1 MKKIISLFL
10 TLATV
15 ILAIS
20 ACAGSADTAT
30 TAANTTAAQTTA
42 STTTASTSATKATT
56 SKPTTQTTVTAK
68 PHATPAPAVKN
79 ADPESLVFH
88 LDFSAENLVE
98 DAYYKDLSGN
108 GHVGYVYGSPT
119 QNTSS
124 VSFDG
129 SGSSYVWIN
138 DHSDLNFHAGQS
150 YTLEIRFKAA
160 PNGKWG
166 CLAQKGLADGRPGY
180 LGFWM
185 SDKNTLNMG
194 IGVVNT
200 QNLAANSEIDTEWHQ
215 AVIIQDTKTKT
226 VLFYLDGV
234 LQNSTYPKSN
244 KVPVKP
250 TKISSVGERFTV
262 GSSLKDH
269 FNGEIAYVKLYNYAV
284 PETEILSDYSDKIY
298 TLERKYYEYTDAETN
313 EKFTLP
319 YRAYYPTG
327 YKANDGKKYPVFL
340 ALHGHGECGKDNT
353 AQLRNSVGHV
363 EEIMAK
369 DNCIVLI
376 PQCECDNGINK
387 EWVASNHS
395 FDKTNRTLTEKATLA
410 LRAVMALMEEVKKDP
425 AVDTDRISA
434 FGFSM
439 GGFGV
444 WELLIRDPDTY
455 AAAIILSAA
464 GIPSEADKVLDI
476 DIRAYHGRADA
487 TVPVSGLQLM
497 DDAIKALGGTKFSAS
512 YFVGV
517 DHNGC
522 INSARDQD
530 GDIFGWLISQT
541 KAD

>member
-1 MKKIISLFL
+1 MKKMISLFL

-15 ILAIS
+15 ILAVS
-20 ACAGSADTAT
+20 SCAGSGDTVTAVSHT
-30 TAANTTAAQTTA
+30 TAVQTTA
-42 STTTASTSATKATT
+42 STTTSAAKATT

-68 PHATPAPAVKN
+68 PHSTPAPAVKN

-119 QNTSS
+119 QNTDS

-150 YTLEIRFKAA
+150 YTLEVRFKAS

-166 CLAQKGLADGRPGY
+166 CIAQKGLADGRPGY
-180 LGFWM
+180 FGFWV

-194 IGVVNT
+194 IGVVKT
-200 QNLAANSEIDTEWHQ
+200 QNLAANSEIGEEWHQ

-234 LQNSTYPKSN
+234 LQSSTFPKSN

-250 TKISSVGERFTV
+250 TKVSSVGESFTV

-269 FNGEIAYVKLYNYAV
+269 FSAEK
-284 PETEILSDYSDKIY
+284 EILSDYPDKIY
-298 TLERKYYEYTDAETN
+298 TLERKYYEYTDAETD

-340 ALHGHGECGKDNT
+340 SLHGHGECGKDNT
-353 AQLRNSVGHV
+353 AQLRNSIGHV
-363 EEIMAK
+363 EELMAK
-369 DNCIVLI
+369 DNCIILI
-376 PQCECDNGINK
+376 PQCECDNGVNK
-387 EWVASNHS
+387 EWVASRHD
-395 FDKTNRTLTEKATLA
+395 FDKTDRTLTEKATLA

-425 AVDTDRISA
+425 AADTDRISV

-439 GGFGV
+439 GGFGA

-464 GIPSEADKVLDI
+464 GIPSHADKVLDI
-476 DIRAYHGRADA
+476 DIRAYHGAADT
-487 TVPVSGLQLM
+487 TVPVSGLKLM
-497 DDAIKALGGTKFSAS
+497 EDAITALGGKKFSAT

-522 INSARDQD
+522 IGSAREQD

-541 KAD
+541 KSD